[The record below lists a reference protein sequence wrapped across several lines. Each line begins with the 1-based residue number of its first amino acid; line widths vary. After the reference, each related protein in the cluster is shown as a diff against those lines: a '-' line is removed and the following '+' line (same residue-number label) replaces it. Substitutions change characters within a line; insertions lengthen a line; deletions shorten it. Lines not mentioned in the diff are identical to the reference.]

1 MRVLITGA
9 DCRLGQLAVA
19 RFGETHDL
27 RTTGTSP
34 SAPDGSAGETYR
46 CADLRRPEDVAP
58 LVAGIDAV
66 LHLSVYDPAPLP
78 GVDAEQERLDLAAR
92 GTYVLLQEARKAG
105 VARVVLASTL
115 SLFDAYAEEFVVD
128 ESWRPRPGAGAEL
141 LAPYLGEMVCRE
153 FAREGGIGAV
163 CLRFGPLGAEDGTP
177 EQDAVE
183 ALAQALA
190 MPMRAR
196 GYRWHVFHIS
206 RADRFPMRSV
216 TRSDFESVREGRA

>member
-19 RFGETHDL
+19 HFGETHDL

-34 SAPDGSAGETYR
+34 SAPDASAGETYR

-58 LVAGIDAV
+58 LVSGIDAV
-66 LHLSVYDPAPLP
+66 LHLSVYDSAPLQ
-78 GVDAEQERLDLAAR
+78 GVRAEQERLDMAAR
-92 GTYVLLQEARKAG
+92 GTYVLLMEARKAG

-115 SLFDAYAEEFVVD
+115 SLFDTYAEDYVVD
-128 ESWRPRPGAGAEL
+128 ESWRPMPKADAES

-153 FAREGGIGAV
+153 FAREGGMGVV
-163 CLRFGPLGAEDGTP
+163 CLRLGPLGAEDGTP

-190 MPMRAR
+190 MPMRAG
-196 GYRWHVFHIS
+196 GYRWHVYHIS
-206 RADRFPMRSV
+206 RDDRFPMRSV
-216 TRSDFESVREGRA
+216 TRADFESVKEGRA